1 MPYALVGYF
10 DKETDHK
17 IKNLW
22 MCLADAGIDDYL
34 SNSEN
39 NPHIKFMMYQNADID
54 KIKEVLFSLSKTI
67 SKFPIHFKTY
77 NFYPNEKPF
86 ISIDMA
92 AAKQILD
99 LQTKIRSEC
108 DRYGELFGFDVF
120 NEGIW
125 KPDCQ
130 LTIEIS
136 KEKLLKAIAILLDTE
151 VPFNGTLERIGVI
164 EFHPAKQLFSF
175 DLQ

>member
-1 MPYALVGYF
+1 MEVVSKHEIHLAIVDIMMPVM
-10 DKETDHK
+10 D
-17 IKNLW
+17 
-22 MCLADAGIDDYL
+22 GITMTMKLRQKYDFPIIFL
-34 SNSEN
+34 SAKSE
-39 NPHIKFMMYQNADID
+39 DID

-151 VPFNGTLERIGVI
+151 LPFNGTLERIGVI

>member
-1 MPYALVGYF
+1 
-10 DKETDHK
+10 
-17 IKNLW
+17 
-22 MCLADAGIDDYL
+22 
-34 SNSEN
+34 
-39 NPHIKFMMYQNADID
+39 
-54 KIKEVLFSLSKTI
+54 
-67 SKFPIHFKTY
+67 
-77 NFYPNEKPF
+77 
-86 ISIDMA
+86 MA

-151 VPFNGTLERIGVI
+151 LPFNGTLERIGVI